1 MNGSAVYG
9 ERVVIVEVQGG
20 RVNLKT
26 GHISSTESSHI
37 HADNRNQTV
46 VWGDRQF
53 HPVTDT
59 PEDAYER
66 SFQVNDIHLLKEDEA
81 QSLQDPTIVE
91 SWFGSIYQDRLVAK
105 IRNSLKRRL
114 SRA

>member
-9 ERVVIVEVQGG
+9 ERVVIVEVEGG

-37 HADNRNQTV
+37 NADNRNQTV

-53 HPVTDT
+53 HPVIET
-59 PEDAYER
+59 PEEAHER
-66 SFQVNDIHLLKEDEA
+66 SFQVNDIHLLTEEEA
-81 QSLQDPTIVE
+81 QSLQDPATVE
-91 SWFGSIYQDRLVAK
+91 NWFGSIYQDRLLPK
-105 IRNSLKRRL
+105 IRNALKRL

>member
-26 GHISSTESSHI
+26 GRISSTESSHI

-53 HPVTDT
+53 RPVTDM

-66 SFQVNDIHLLKEDEA
+66 SFHVDDIHLLKEQEV
-81 QSLQDPTIVE
+81 QSLQDPNTVE
-91 SWFGSIYQDRLVAK
+91 NWFGAIYQDRLLTK
-105 IRNSLKRRL
+105 IRYALKRL
-114 SRA
+114 KLA